1 LLFFH
6 SGEFGGVYLIKNDRK
21 FFSLSPIWKDPEPV
35 LRSGRLAL
43 LCNHSSWRPETGEY
57 LFETL
62 YKRGVLKRVFMP
74 EHGLFGELQ
83 DQAKLEGEGLYGEL
97 GFSGCEFV
105 SLYGQ
110 NESSLSA
117 KPEKLA
123 DLDALIIDIQDVGS
137 RYYTYFSTMRN
148 LFITL
153 AKENIPLPVWIIDRE
168 NPAGPWVEGSRLKKE
183 YASFIGIE
191 GIPHRHGL
199 SIGEMAGFFHAE
211 TGAEFPLHV
220 VSYNADI
227 AGRAGE
233 RFYPWTIPPSPNIP
247 GFFTCDF
254 YSGQC
259 LWEGTNVSEGR
270 GTTRPFEVFGAP
282 WMEDLVA
289 YNKKAG
295 YGSWNEEGHPL
306 FDPGAALRWQ
316 RFIPAFHKYKN
327 ERCFGFQLIRRER
340 VYHALLHAL
349 RIIRFIRENCDAF
362 TFRPGKYETGNNRIA
377 IELFAGDPVI
387 MSYLRGEGA
396 EEELAELFKEEEK
409 AWIEKTRE
417 YRLYEE
423 PLKSAAAFYK

>member
-1 LLFFH
+1 MIAK
-6 SGEFGGVYLIKNDRK
+6 GETF
-21 FFSLSPIWKDPEPV
+21 FFSHTPIWEETEPV
-35 LRSGRLAL
+35 LRGGRLGL
-43 LCNHSSWRPETGEY
+43 LCNHAAWHPETGEY

-62 YKRGVLKRVFMP
+62 FRWGVLKRVFLP

-83 DQAKLEGEGLYGEL
+83 DQEKLEGEELYVEL

-110 NESSLSA
+110 DESSLSA
-117 KPEKLA
+117 KSEKLT
-123 DLDALIIDIQDVGS
+123 DLDALVLDIQDVGS

-153 AKENIPLPVWIIDRE
+153 TKENIPLPVWIVDRE
-168 NPAGPWVEGSRLKKE
+168 NPAGPTVEGSRLKKE

-191 GIPHRHGL
+191 GVPHRHGL
-199 SIGEMAGFFHAE
+199 SIGEMAGFLYAQ
-211 TGAEFPLHV
+211 TGAKFPLHV
-220 VSYNADI
+220 VSYNVGGKRVGA
-227 AGRAGE
+227 

-289 YNKKAG
+289 YNRKAG
-295 YGSWNEEGHPL
+295 YKSWNDGYHPL

-316 RFIPAFHKYKN
+316 RFIPVFHKYSG
-327 ERCFGFQLIRRER
+327 ECCFGFQLIRRDG
-340 VYHALLHAL
+340 VYHALIHAL
-349 RIIRFIRENCDAF
+349 RIIRFLRENCEAF
-362 TFRPGKYETGNNRIA
+362 AFRPGKYETGNDKTA
-377 IELFAGDPVI
+377 IELLLGDS
-387 MSYLRGEGA
+387 MLLSYIRGEGVGN
-396 EEELAELFKEEEK
+396 EELPEFFRREEA
-409 AWIEKTRE
+409 AWIEEARE

-423 PLKSAAAFYK
+423 PLRSAAAFYK